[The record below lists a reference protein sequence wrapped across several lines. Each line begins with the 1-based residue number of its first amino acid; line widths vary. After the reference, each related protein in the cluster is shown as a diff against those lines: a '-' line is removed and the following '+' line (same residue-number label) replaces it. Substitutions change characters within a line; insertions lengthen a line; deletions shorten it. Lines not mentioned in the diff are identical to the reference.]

1 MSTSSFH
8 PDTSSSFH
16 PGTSCHSLLL
26 NPRVQTPPRMMR
38 GRFRTEGEEAKDT
51 TVVIVSHPCLCRASQ
66 TGPQTQPQIPRP
78 MRRQRDRQRDR
89 QTHTHTHTH
98 TQTHRQADTDRH
110 RHTLV
115 YDFGIWRAFFPFA
128 ATTIAGFCFRLI
140 RNLQRLQVKQW
151 RSGGVCCVA
160 HSPTRTHPPARTHSH
175 ACVHALSFSSP
186 LSDSFARGQLLIA
199 VELPKV
205 EAVTSHHLHGVCKRL
220 WR

>member
-1 MSTSSFH
+1 MFRSQTQQLHIPSVSTSSFH

-98 TQTHRQADTDRH
+98 TH
-110 RHTLV
+110 RHTDRQTQTDTDIPWCMTLGSGV
-115 YDFGIWRAFFPFA
+115 PSFHSQPPQLPVFA
-128 ATTIAGFCFRLI
+128 
-140 RNLQRLQVKQW
+140 
-151 RSGGVCCVA
+151 
-160 HSPTRTHPPARTHSH
+160 
-175 ACVHALSFSSP
+175 
-186 LSDSFARGQLLIA
+186 SD
-199 VELPKV
+199 
-205 EAVTSHHLHGVCKRL
+205 
-220 WR
+220 